1 MPPRLMNSTVRFL
14 LAHPH
19 PTSTYSRVTMNS
31 LVLEKLGFL
40 NALAIASLVSRFIF
54 VAP

>member
-19 PTSTYSRVTMNS
+19 PTSTYSRVAMNS
-31 LVLEKLGFL
+31 LVLEKLRFL
-40 NALAIASLVSRFIF
+40 NALAIVSLVSRFAF
-54 VAP
+54 VTL